1 MSPQTTRHHN
11 SENRV
16 CTVTNPTTT
25 TSNSSSNSVA
35 ASKERSNSFRSWGYY
50 TGLWPLLLRKQQQQQ
65 QRRTQ
70 YSRAAAEEVG
80 SSNAM
85 SSSNVVHSFL
95 LDLVIIERV
104 CSKRAPHGAARQN
117 PLPPTFCY
125 YHSRDGLG
133 VLRNDEDG
141 HLPGS
146 VGFQPPSEKKIST
159 DSFTL

>member
-25 TSNSSSNSVA
+25 TSNSSGSSNAVA
-35 ASKERSNSFRSWGYY
+35 ASKERSNSFRSWRWGYY
-50 TGLWPLLLRKQQQQQ
+50 TGLWPLLLRKHKQ
-65 QRRTQ
+65 QRRRTHAL
-70 YSRAAAEEVG
+70 RREVG
-80 SSNAM
+80 SSRSNAM

-146 VGFQPPSEKKIST
+146 VGFQPPSEKKKEKIST
-159 DSFTL
+159 

>member
-25 TSNSSSNSVA
+25 SNSSSNAVA
-35 ASKERSNSFRSWGYY
+35 ASKERSNSFRSWRWGYY
-50 TGLWPLLLRKQQQQQ
+50 TGLWPLLLRKQQQRR
-65 QRRTQ
+65 RRTHTLWRRR
-70 YSRAAAEEVG
+70 SI
-80 SSNAM
+80 SSM

-125 YHSRDGLG
+125 YHSCDGLG
-133 VLRNDEDG
+133 VLRDDEDG

-146 VGFQPPSEKKIST
+146 VGFQPPSDKKIST
-159 DSFTL
+159 ESFT